1 MSSFLNGIFTIFS
14 YVLYSIFSTL
24 DADITYESD
33 FFSSQIVYAFSQWR
47 DSFHFSIFSFTILV
61 IAIVLIPLSVEGV
74 LMLFEPI
81 NQVVE
86 AV

>member
-14 YVLYSIFSTL
+14 YVLYTIFNTI
-24 DADITYESD
+24 DADIVYETN
-33 FFSSQIVYAFSQWR
+33 FFSNQIIFVFSQWQN
-47 DSFHFSIFSFTILV
+47 SFHFSIFSFTILV
-61 IAIVLIPLSVEGV
+61 VAILMIPLSVDGV
-74 LMLFEPI
+74 LMMFEPV